1 MNLVQLFRL
10 IGRHIVVLI
19 LAPIIMSS
27 LVFLMTRNEKKIYK
41 SETTVY
47 TGLAS
52 GYTIESGENS
62 KLDFFGTKNAFD
74 NLINI
79 INSRETLE
87 EVGLRLLATH
97 LLLDGP
103 NQKYLNKENYNKL
116 QSILPDEIKALVYFD
131 PEKVEGVSEDIQNE
145 SVIESEPVASDSAG
159 QTESVEFKEPQG
171 NKSTENV
178 KYHIVKKNETLYRI
192 SQEYGVSIQDLM
204 KYNNL
209 LSDNNIKEGQK
220 LIIKPSKEQIQEIN
234 GSEFEDAGNIY
245 YVVDKKETLYSI
257 SRKYNIST
265 KDLIVWN
272 NLKDRNIQ
280 IGQKLIVGKI
290 GAPKTTNDNDI
301 AIKEDVNEDFD
312 ISLKKE
318 AIDEIQAEI
327 KQMEIEE
334 EEREE
339 LDFRKINR
347 AQIIAASDPLG
358 EKNSVDK
365 IYEFLN
371 DYKNQ
376 NDTNF
381 VYELLNY
388 SHPHY
393 SIGAISKIRVSR
405 IGNSDLVEIRYEN
418 DDPGV
423 CQHTLVLLIKVF
435 RKNFKIIKENQT
447 DAVVRYFLEQVRQ
460 ANQKLQNAE
469 DELLQ
474 FNQNNNIINYYE
486 QTKFIASEKEDL
498 DVEIQKEQMNLAGA
512 EAAMKEISARL
523 NLKNDINLKSAEISK
538 KRAELSE
545 VNLQL
550 AMAETFADSAKRYNL
565 VELKRRKE
573 KVEEE
578 LQALIS
584 GLYGLYSSEQGVP
597 VQEVLMEWIRN
608 VIAFEESNARLQV
621 LENRKIDFLKRYELF
636 APLGATLKRI
646 ERKIDVAER
655 EYLSHLH
662 SLNLSKLKQ
671 QNIELSSNIKPVD
684 EPYFP
689 IKPQASKRKILIIAA
704 GLVGFIMVFFLVV
717 LLEFFDATIKTPE
730 RAEKLSGLKLAGAL
744 PRMSDTTKVNYPFIS
759 NRLIEMFAQQIK
771 LFFKHRTNSGSEML
785 AAPKQIVFISTRS
798 KEGKTFIALS
808 LVEKLRNQGDKVLFL
823 NTKNE
828 DRLNQIPEH
837 EYNITYEIDDKLAE
851 VNDIKALA
859 GGEIKIND
867 FDYVVLEL
875 PSLIYFPVPSDILT
889 ADDFHVLV
897 CRANRI
903 WNSADTKALD
913 VYKTINNIEP
923 RVFINGT
930 KIEALETIIG
940 EIPKKRAR
948 FRRIFK
954 KVLGFQFYSRNQ
966 IEK

>member
-131 PEKVEGVSEDIQNE
+131 PEKVEGAPQNID
-145 SVIESEPVASDSAG
+145 IESEEQIVATSTDSIA
-159 QTESVEFKEPQG
+159 ED
-171 NKSTENV
+171 ENV
-178 KYHIVKKNETLYRI
+178 IDQNIETSTNSENIKYHIVKKSETLYRI

-204 KYNNL
+204 KYNDL
-209 LSDNNIKEGQK
+209 LSDNNIREGQK
-220 LIIKPSKEQIQEIN
+220 LIIQPSKEQIKKIN
-234 GSEFEDAGNIY
+234 GSEFTDAGNIY

-265 KDLIVWN
+265 KDLILWN

-280 IGQKLIVGKI
+280 IGQKLIVGKV
-290 GAPKTTNDNDI
+290 GTEQ
-301 AIKEDVNEDFD
+301 KEEKNPLPEETYEEFD
-312 ISLKKE
+312 ITIE
-318 AIDEIQAEI
+318 EDAIDEIQAEI
-327 KQMEIEE
+327 KQMEKEE

-339 LDFRKINR
+339 LNFRKISDK
-347 AQIIAASDPLG
+347 QIIAASDPLA
-358 EKNSVDK
+358 EKNSIEK
-365 IYEFLN
+365 IFEFLN

-388 SHPHY
+388 NHPHY
-393 SIGAISKIRVSR
+393 SINAISRIRVFR
-405 IGNSDLVEIRYEN
+405 IGNSDLVEISYEN
-418 DDPGV
+418 NDPGV

-460 ANQKLQNAE
+460 ANKKLQDAE
-469 DELLQ
+469 DELLF
-474 FNQNNNIINYYE
+474 FNQGNNIINYYE

-523 NLKNDINLKSAEISK
+523 DLKNDINLKSTEISK

-550 AMAETFADSAKRYNL
+550 AMAETFADSAKKYNI
-565 VELKRRKE
+565 VELKRKKE
-573 KVEEE
+573 KIENE
-578 LQALIS
+578 LQTLIS

-597 VQEVLMEWIRN
+597 VQEVLLEWIRN

-689 IKPQASKRKILIIAA
+689 IKPKASKRKMLIIAA
-704 GLVGFIMVFFLVV
+704 GLAGFVIVFFLVV

-730 RAEKLSGLKLAGAL
+730 RAEKLTTLKLAGAL
-744 PRMSDTTKVNYPFIS
+744 PRMSETTKVNYPFIS

-771 LFFKHRTNSGSEML
+771 LFFKHRVPDDKILS
-785 AAPKQIVFISTRS
+785 APKKVIFISTRS

-823 NTKNE
+823 NRKNE
-828 DRLNQIPEH
+828 DSLEQLPEH
-837 EYNITYEIDDKLAE
+837 DHNIEYEIDDKLAE
-851 VNDIKALA
+851 INDIDILA
-859 GGEIKIND
+859 GGAIKQNE
-867 FDYVVLEL
+867 FDYIILEL
-875 PSLIYFPVPSDILT
+875 PSLIFYPVPSDIIT
-889 ADDFHVLV
+889 ANDFHVLV

-903 WNSADTKALD
+903 WNSADNKALD
-913 VYKTINNIEP
+913 VYKTINSIEP

-940 EIPKKRAR
+940 EIPKKRKR